1 MPIKDTKS
9 ALLVMLS
16 CGLVGTWGYYIYDK
30 AHLAANSPNIPSTT
44 SPVDSLAIS
53 QGVAD
58 SLNRIYQ
65 DALRSL
71 GTELDSTNTEKGL
84 LRSELQTR
92 MAEIYKLRLEI
103 SLILKKNNVK
113 KEDLDLAR
121 QKTIELQMLV
131 ADLQNRNTSVEEEKN
146 QITGILEKVNIQVKD
161 LETANQQLLQ
171 ENRIM
176 AEKITQANTFVAT
189 DIHFSP
195 VTVKADKEIETNQAS
210 KASKLVISFE
220 VTNNIYEASSAEI
233 FVVITNPDGRLLSD
247 DVWESSAMLDTKN
260 AGKIR
265 YTRKIK
271 FDYQKGETKEISF
284 SLNADVYQKGTYL
297 LQLYHNGFL
306 IGQTRKTLS

>member
-30 AHLAANSPNIPSTT
+30 AQLAANTPKIPSTT
-44 SPVDSLAIS
+44 NPVDSLAIS

-131 ADLQNRNTSVEEEKN
+131 ADLQNRNTSVEEEKI

-260 AGKIR
+260 KGKIR

-284 SLNADVYQKGTYL
+284 SLNADVYQKGSYL

>member
-30 AHLAANSPNIPSTT
+30 AQRGA
-44 SPVDSLAIS
+44 PVTMAPAPMPIDSLAIS
-53 QGVAD
+53 RGVAD
-58 SLNRIYQ
+58 SLNKIFQ

-131 ADLQNRNTSVEEEKN
+131 ADLQNRNTTVEEEKI
-146 QITGILEKVNIQVKD
+146 QIAGILEKVNIQVKD
-161 LETANQQLLQ
+161 LETSNQQLLQ

-176 AEKITQANTFVAT
+176 SEKISQANTFIAT

-220 VTNNIYEASSAEI
+220 VTNNIYEASNAEI
-233 FVVITNPDGRLLSD
+233 FVVITNPDGHLLSD
-247 DVWESSAMLDTKN
+247 DVWESSALLDTKN

-284 SLNADVYQKGTYL
+284 SLNADGYQKGTYL